1 MDPFYY
7 ELIGYAASVLV
18 AISLVMS
25 SILRLRIINLVGSA
39 LFTVYGLLIRAYP
52 IAVVNFI
59 IVLINLYYL
68 YEMLR
73 KREYFTLLEV
83 QPDSDYLRAFVN
95 FYEKEIRRFLP
106 DFHYQPAADQV
117 AFFVLRNMVPA
128 GLFIG
133 RRDQTDRL
141 VTVLDFV
148 IPGYRD
154 FKIGQYVFGPQAG
167 FFRQRGIHTICS
179 APGNPAH
186 ESYLKRMGFE
196 RPPGE
201 GSYLLQVGAGE
212 EPA

>member
-1 MDPFYY
+1 MNPFYY
-7 ELIGYAASVLV
+7 ELVGYAASVLV

-25 SILRLRIINLVGSA
+25 SILRLRVINLVGSA

-52 IAVVNFI
+52 IAVVNFV

-73 KREYFTLLEV
+73 KREYFNLLEV
-83 QPDSDYLRAFVN
+83 QPDADYLRAFVN
-95 FYEKEIRRFLP
+95 FYEKDIRRFLP
-106 DFHYQPAADQV
+106 GFRYQPDADQL

-133 RRDQTDRL
+133 RREPPDRL

-167 FFRQRGIHTICS
+167 FFGQRGIHTICS

-196 RPPGE
+196 RPSGE
-201 GSYLLQVGAGE
+201 DAYLLRVSTGKDTA
-212 EPA
+212 